1 MLQILI
7 HKSWLWG
14 YLLARHIEWVGHCV
28 GEGQVQPPAGF
39 SSRYFSNW
47 VPVSLQISTWTS
59 ALSRCLSDWCWN
71 CPRWSQTWSWTRIL
85 HDCYVASQLLK
96 HIVLYC
102 YVGSPCVRYIAKYF
116 LVLTGVK
123 SSKVKFPVQCNKNV
137 LYTDHNSQCYKR
149 LALTKYV

>member
-1 MLQILI
+1 MKARCSLLQD
-7 HKSWLWG
+7 
-14 YLLARHIEWVGHCV
+14 LAQDTFPIGF
-28 GEGQVQPPAGF
+28 QFLFKYQPEHLP
-39 SSRYFSNW
+39 
-47 VPVSLQISTWTS
+47 
-59 ALSRCLSDWCWN
+59 CLVV
-71 CPRWSQTWSWTRIL
+71 SQTGVGTV
-85 HDCYVASQLLK
+85 HDDHKLDPGQEFCMNAMSQLLK

-137 LYTDHNSQCYKR
+137 LYTEYRSQCYKR